1 MNLPASYYDGRN
13 NPPHFDIWV
22 KYFLKIF
29 GLYASKVVKVALQET
44 SYINDERIRHLSKK
58 AKSFLE
64 YLKMKNIKEFSP
76 IDLSKELKV
85 TNRTI
90 INWALEL
97 SNNGFLKPIIVN
109 KRIRYYEVI

>member
-1 MNLPASYYDGRN
+1 
-13 NPPHFDIWV
+13 
-22 KYFLKIF
+22 
-29 GLYASKVVKVALQET
+29 
-44 SYINDERIRHLSKK
+44 
-58 AKSFLE
+58 
-64 YLKMKNIKEFSP
+64 MKNIKEFSP

-97 SNNGFLKPIIVN
+97 SNNGFLKPIIVK